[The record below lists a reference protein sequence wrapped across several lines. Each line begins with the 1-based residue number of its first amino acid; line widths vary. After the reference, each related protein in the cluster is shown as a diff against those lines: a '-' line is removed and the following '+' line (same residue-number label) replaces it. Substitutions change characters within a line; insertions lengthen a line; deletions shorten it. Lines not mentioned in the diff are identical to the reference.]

1 MSVSEFKLTE
11 LLTFEVDA
19 TLIGQLSFK
28 ELSKADFTFNAD
40 LEQHLLD
47 YIHDELIYLFTKAQ
61 LAVEQGIEAVKGQ
74 IAYEQTQLDSEI
86 SQAQSRLVVA
96 QEKWEAYQTSVTDTN
111 QRIIHDYNAKIQSL
125 QDAIANAEKVYN
137 TAMQNVRTALT
148 NAQHD
153 RIVKMHAAQ
162 NDLENATR
170 KAMADIENAKRQ
182 VDVAQANM
190 NRAFGSAEGN
200 IESAERKVQ
209 GIQSQVDGVNR
220 EIDSLKHAAWY
231 KRIKIGG
238 LEIEKGGLETGLKT
252 AQFTLNA
259 TEDVLRSADYVGQKA
274 ALAAAQKTLDLAQ
287 LAGPRLISD
296 SENALNAVDH
306 LMQAA
311 INAANTTLEDV
322 QHGSEKIVFDGAVD
336 TLAAYKRGNDALFEA
351 ANKAIANLIQSVEY
365 AAFQTATTG
374 LALAR
379 GATKG
384 LNAAQSIL
392 SLAEKTGV
400 DVLNVGKA
408 IVDAGDEALNITSIH
423 LSGSLG
429 KSVGGAGFTAD
440 VKGVVLKKPFEVH
453 GELNP
458 SQVENFLKGLFQE

>member
-306 LMQAA
+306 LTQAA

-351 ANKAIANLIQSVEY
+351 ANKAIANLIQGVEY